1 MSIGKLYLIP
11 TLLGTTDVEQ
21 VLPTGTLK
29 IVRDLKYF
37 IVENIRTTR
46 RTLSKIKMNNPIDSL
61 SFVELNKHNKESDM
75 MLYLGAAFEG
85 NDIGLMS
92 EAGTPCVAD
101 PGSIA
106 VEMAHQA
113 GIQVVPLTGPNA
125 IILALMASGFNGQS
139 FAFHGYLPLKNPDRI
154 NAIKSLEKKSMMSN
168 ESEIFIETPF
178 RNNVMLDDIRQNCNP
193 STRLCIASN
202 ITMPDEQIISM
213 SISDW
218 KGFKIDL
225 NKKPA
230 VFVLYNENK
239 RFFKK

>member
-1 MSIGKLYLIP
+1 MNIGKLYLIP
-11 TLLGTTDVEQ
+11 TLLGATEAEL
-21 VLPTGTLK
+21 VLPAGTLK
-29 IVRDLKYF
+29 VVRDLKYF

-61 SFVELNKHNKESDM
+61 NFVELNKHNKESDM

-85 NDIGLMS
+85 NNIGLMS

-139 FAFHGYLPLKNPDRI
+139 FAFHGYLPIKNPERI
-154 NAIKSLEKKSMMSN
+154 NAIKGLEKKSITSG

-178 RNNVMLDDIRQNCNP
+178 RNNALLDDIRQNCNP
-193 STRLCIASN
+193 ATLLCIASN

-213 SISDW
+213 SISNW

-230 VFVLYNENK
+230 VFIIYNENK
-239 RFFKK
+239 KYFRK